1 MDNKTFQNLVNEEKD
16 TFHKRYNTAISA
28 NKFILVDDIIE
39 ATARYYNTTIQS
51 MPNKNEPQPNGR
63 ILFPDYTYA
72 SPIVVISK
80 QVMEDQNK
88 TFYSTIFHELT
99 HLEDFASLVSFKN
112 ATKYKDIGVTYFD
125 AFYFWTEYHAKYN
138 GYCRW
143 REAVYEKDNCSM
155 KELLEFT
162 KVKEL
167 SYQIDNLK
175 ECLLD
180 CKDKPY
186 MYLYNIMQYFGRLSA
201 IWDIYIRELLPF
213 DYIEQIN
220 PKLSKEL
227 FNLFVFLRAIQNF
240 NVAIFHLSD
249 LDSLLKGVCP
259 TYAPNFKN
267 Y

>member
-1 MDNKTFQNLVNEEKD
+1 MIQTVDNKTFQNLVNEEKD

-155 KELLEFT
+155 KEL
-162 KVKEL
+162 
-167 SYQIDNLK
+167 
-175 ECLLD
+175 
-180 CKDKPY
+180 
-186 MYLYNIMQYFGRLSA
+186 
-201 IWDIYIRELLPF
+201 
-213 DYIEQIN
+213 
-220 PKLSKEL
+220 